1 MPEAEPPTQLITQT
15 EDEGLAGRALL
26 SRLRHEL
33 RTPLNAVIGYSEL
46 LLEEADASEFY
57 DSLRKMLAAGRELL
71 SYVTDLLDPA
81 LLAARRSELG
91 AEPTGADVRHQLRT
105 SLTTVSGYC
114 ELSLE
119 EAAEAG
125 RAEVIGDLERIRR
138 SAEKFLT
145 LIDSLVDLAQIEK
158 TGMTGKEAGPH
169 AAQAAPV
176 PEMIRGMVNDP
187 SPPGADGMESLRSAT
202 GSLLVVDDNEINR
215 DLLVRRLAR
224 EGHQVSVATNGR
236 QALEMI
242 EGGNFDLVLLDILM
256 PEMNGYQALERLKA
270 QGRLRDLPVIMLSA
284 FGDLESVAQCIGLGA
299 EDYLSKPY
307 DPVLLRARI
316 GASLEK
322 KRLRDRLR
330 ERLKAIEQELDLAA
344 RIQQSILPREFP
356 TNERI
361 EVFAEMTPARAIGG
375 DFYDFF
381 QIGESRFGF
390 AIADVSGKGAPA
402 ALFMALSRAFLKA
415 TAVATAVEDM
425 SAGECLERVNRLIY
439 AENQAGMF
447 VTVFYGIL
455 NTRTGEV
462 EFANAGHN
470 HPYLLRAGAPPEL
483 LNHRHSLVIG
493 AMKKVAYP
501 THRLQLRPGD
511 RLFLYTDGVTEA
523 MNEAGDLFS
532 EERLEQALA
541 RADGGSLKDIA
552 SVVSREVLRFADGA
566 PQSDDL
572 TMLIVEHRG

>member
-1 MPEAEPPTQLITQT
+1 MRETDTATPLQ
-15 EDEGLAGRALL
+15 DDGRAGRALL
-26 SRLRHEL
+26 AHLRHEL

-46 LLEEADASEFY
+46 LLEDEDAGEFN
-57 DSLRKMLAAGRELL
+57 DGLRKMLAAGRELL
-71 SYVTDLLDPA
+71 ALVNDLLNPA
-81 LLAARRSELG
+81 SPEAKMSESA
-91 AEPTGADVRHQLRT
+91 AEPHAASVRHQLRT

-114 ELSLE
+114 ELLLE
-119 EAAEAG
+119 QAAEAG
-125 RAEVIGDLERIRR
+125 RAEVIGDLERIHR

-145 LIDSLVDLAQIEK
+145 LIDSVIDLARIEK
-158 TGMTGKEAGPH
+158 SEEVEQEAE
-169 AAQAAPV
+169 AFAMQAARV
-176 PEMIRGMVNDP
+176 PEMIREMVSDLHP
-187 SPPGADGMESLRSAT
+187 FADDGVGSLHSET
-202 GSLLVVDDNEINR
+202 GSLLIVDDNEITR
-215 DLLVRRLAR
+215 DLLARRLTR
-224 EGHQVSVATNGR
+224 EGHQVAVANGGR
-236 QALEMI
+236 QGLEMI
-242 EGGNFDLVLLDILM
+242 ERENFDLVLLDVIM
-256 PEMNGYQALERLKA
+256 PEMNGYQVLDRLKA
-270 QGRLRDLPVIMLSA
+270 QGRLRDLPVIMLST
-284 FGDLESVAQCIGLGA
+284 FGEMESVAQCIRMGA

-316 GASLEK
+316 GACLEK

-330 ERLKAIEQELDLAA
+330 EQLRAIERELDLAA

-356 TNERI
+356 VSERI

-381 QIGESRFGF
+381 QIDDSRFGF

-415 TAVATAVEDM
+415 TAVEGM
-425 SAGECLERVNRLIY
+425 PAGECLERVNRLVY

-470 HPYLLRAGAPPEL
+470 HPYLLRHGAPPEL
-483 LNHRHSLVIG
+483 LNHHSSLVVG
-493 AMKKVAYP
+493 VMKKAVYP
-501 THRLQLRPGD
+501 THHIQLRPGD
-511 RLFLYTDGVTEA
+511 SLFLYTDGVTEA

-541 RADGGSLKDIA
+541 RADGGSLEETTRG
-552 SVVSREVLRFADGA
+552 VSQEVRRFADGA
-566 PQSDDL
+566 AQSDDL
-572 TMLIVEHRG
+572 TMLLVKYCG